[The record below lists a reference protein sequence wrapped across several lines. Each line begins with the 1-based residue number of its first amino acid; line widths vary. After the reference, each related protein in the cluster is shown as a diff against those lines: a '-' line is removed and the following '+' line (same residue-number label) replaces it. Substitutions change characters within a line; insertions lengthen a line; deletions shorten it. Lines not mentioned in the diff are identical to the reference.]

1 MAERTT
7 SPVGVAGEDAVRL
20 DARQRRAVR
29 RRSFRL
35 LASMLR
41 PVAWPALGTL
51 LLVVIADGLGSL
63 GPAITGWGIDVG
75 FPQLQAGNPWPL
87 MWLTLA
93 FAGSVGISALTI
105 YLNVLITARIS
116 QRVLYDLRRR
126 TFRHVQRLS
135 LEFHEKYTSGRV
147 ISRLTSDLEA
157 MREFLDSGLSAMA
170 SSLMSMVMM
179 SVLVVLLD
187 RRTALVILVA
197 MVPMVALTLWFR
209 RASEVRYRA
218 QRVASARLVSR
229 FTETMTGIRAV
240 MAFRNQPRVRR
251 EYLEQADDYRV
262 QNLRSVQI
270 FGLYM
275 PGVMLIANMTVAV
288 VLLFGGF
295 NVLHGTLAVGTLLSL
310 VLYTQRIFMPIMEL
324 SNFYNTLQSAASALE
339 KVSGL
344 LEEQPSV
351 AEPSD
356 PLPPGGG
363 AEGRGAASAAGGRG
377 AAVSGADR
385 RDAAVSEAASSRGA
399 LRFDGVEFSYS
410 PDAER
415 PTLERLDLVIPA
427 GQKVALVGRTGAGKS
442 TVAKL
447 VARFYDPTR
456 GTITLDGVDLRRLR
470 DEDLRGQIVMV
481 TQEAFLFSGTVA
493 QNIALGRPGATRAE
507 IEEAARAVGA
517 DEFIRALPEG
527 YDTDLQQRGGRVS
540 AGQRQLLSF
549 ARAFL
554 ADPAV
559 LILDEATAS
568 LDLPSERQ
576 VQRGLDRLL
585 GGRTALVIAHRLST
599 ILDADRVL
607 VVDAGRVIEDGSP
620 TELIAAGGTFAR
632 MNAAWEESQS

>member
-87 MWLTLA
+87 VWLTLA

-157 MREFLDSGLSAMA
+157 MREFLDSGLSTMA
-170 SSLMSMVMM
+170 SSLMSMIMM

-187 RRTALVILVA
+187 WRTALVILVA
-197 MVPMVALTLWFR
+197 MVPMLALTLWFR

-251 EYLEQADDYRV
+251 EYLAQADDYRV

-363 AEGRGAASAAGGRG
+363 AEGRGAAT
-377 AAVSGADR
+377 SGP
-385 RDAAVSEAASSRGA
+385 ASSRGA

-456 GTITLDGVDLRRLR
+456 GEITLDGVDLRRLR

-507 IEEAARAVGA
+507 IEEAARSVGA

-620 TELIAAGGTFAR
+620 SELIAAGGTFSR
-632 MNAAWEESQS
+632 MNEAWEESQS

>member
-87 MWLTLA
+87 VWLTLA

-187 RRTALVILVA
+187 WRTALVILVA

-275 PGVMLIANMTVAV
+275 PGVMLIANLTVAV

-363 AEGRGAASAAGGRG
+363 AEGRGAAAPGSDDRG
-377 AAVSGADR
+377 AATSGP
-385 RDAAVSEAASSRGA
+385 ASSRGA

-456 GTITLDGVDLRRLR
+456 GEITLDGVDLRRLR

-620 TELIAAGGTFAR
+620 SELIAAGGTFSR
-632 MNAAWEESQS
+632 MNEAWEESQS

>member
-87 MWLTLA
+87 VWLTLA

-187 RRTALVILVA
+187 WRTALVILVA

-275 PGVMLIANMTVAV
+275 PGVMLIANLTVAV

-363 AEGRGAASAAGGRG
+363 AEGRGAAT
-377 AAVSGADR
+377 SGP
-385 RDAAVSEAASSRGA
+385 ASSRGA

-456 GTITLDGVDLRRLR
+456 GEITLDGVDLRRLR

-620 TELIAAGGTFAR
+620 SELIAAGGTFSR
-632 MNAAWEESQS
+632 MNEAWEESQS

>member
-87 MWLTLA
+87 VWLTLA

-187 RRTALVILVA
+187 WRTALVILVA
-197 MVPMVALTLWFR
+197 MVPMLALTLWFR

-275 PGVMLIANMTVAV
+275 PGVMLIANLTVAV

-363 AEGRGAASAAGGRG
+363 AEGRGAAAPGSDDRG
-377 AAVSGADR
+377 AASSGP
-385 RDAAVSEAASSRGA
+385 ASSRGA

-456 GTITLDGVDLRRLR
+456 GEITLDGVDLRRLR

-620 TELIAAGGTFAR
+620 SELIAAGGTFSR
-632 MNAAWEESQS
+632 MNEAWEESQS

>member
-87 MWLTLA
+87 VWLTLA

-187 RRTALVILVA
+187 WRTALVILVA

-275 PGVMLIANMTVAV
+275 PGVMLIANLTVAV

-363 AEGRGAASAAGGRG
+363 AEGRGAAAPGSDDRG
-377 AAVSGADR
+377 AATSGP
-385 RDAAVSEAASSRGA
+385 ASSRGA

-456 GTITLDGVDLRRLR
+456 GEITLDGVDLRRLR

-620 TELIAAGGTFAR
+620 AELIAAGGTFSR
-632 MNAAWEESQS
+632 MNEAWEESQS

>member
-20 DARQRRAVR
+20 DASQRRAVR

-87 MWLTLA
+87 VWLTLA

-187 RRTALVILVA
+187 WRTALVILVA

-275 PGVMLIANMTVAV
+275 PGVMLIANLTVAV

-363 AEGRGAASAAGGRG
+363 AEGRGAAT
-377 AAVSGADR
+377 SGP
-385 RDAAVSEAASSRGA
+385 ASSRGA

-415 PTLERLDLVIPA
+415 PTMERLDLVIPA

-456 GTITLDGVDLRRLR
+456 GEITLDGVDLRRLR
-470 DEDLRGQIVMV
+470 DEDLRGQVVMV

-507 IEEAARAVGA
+507 IEEAARSVGA

-620 TELIAAGGTFAR
+620 SELIAAGGTFSR
-632 MNAAWEESQS
+632 MNEAWEESQS

>member
-1 MAERTT
+1 
-7 SPVGVAGEDAVRL
+7 
-20 DARQRRAVR
+20 
-29 RRSFRL
+29 
-35 LASMLR
+35 
-41 PVAWPALGTL
+41 
-51 LLVVIADGLGSL
+51 
-63 GPAITGWGIDVG
+63 
-75 FPQLQAGNPWPL
+75 
-87 MWLTLA
+87 
-93 FAGSVGISALTI
+93 
-105 YLNVLITARIS
+105 
-116 QRVLYDLRRR
+116 
-126 TFRHVQRLS
+126 
-135 LEFHEKYTSGRV
+135 
-147 ISRLTSDLEA
+147 
-157 MREFLDSGLSAMA
+157 
-170 SSLMSMVMM
+170 SMVMM

-187 RRTALVILVA
+187 WRTALVILVA

-275 PGVMLIANMTVAV
+275 PGVMLIANLTVAV

-363 AEGRGAASAAGGRG
+363 AEGRGAAAPDSDGRG
-377 AAVSGADR
+377 AASSGP
-385 RDAAVSEAASSRGA
+385 ASSRGA

-456 GTITLDGVDLRRLR
+456 GEITLDGVDLRRLR
-470 DEDLRGQIVMV
+470 DEDLR
-481 TQEAFLFSGTVA
+481 
-493 QNIALGRPGATRAE
+493 
-507 IEEAARAVGA
+507 
-517 DEFIRALPEG
+517 
-527 YDTDLQQRGGRVS
+527 
-540 AGQRQLLSF
+540 
-549 ARAFL
+549 
-554 ADPAV
+554 
-559 LILDEATAS
+559 
-568 LDLPSERQ
+568 
-576 VQRGLDRLL
+576 
-585 GGRTALVIAHRLST
+585 
-599 ILDADRVL
+599 
-607 VVDAGRVIEDGSP
+607 
-620 TELIAAGGTFAR
+620 
-632 MNAAWEESQS
+632 

>member
-20 DARQRRAVR
+20 DASQRRAVR

-87 MWLTLA
+87 VWLTLA

-116 QRVLYDLRRR
+116 QRVLYDLRCR

-187 RRTALVILVA
+187 WRTALVILVA

-275 PGVMLIANMTVAV
+275 PGVMLIANLTVAV

-363 AEGRGAASAAGGRG
+363 AEGRGAAAPGSDDRG
-377 AAVSGADR
+377 AASSGP
-385 RDAAVSEAASSRGA
+385 ASSRGA

-456 GTITLDGVDLRRLR
+456 GEITLDGVDLRRLR

-507 IEEAARAVGA
+507 IEEAARSVGA

-527 YDTDLQQRGGRVS
+527 YDTDLRQRGGRVS

-620 TELIAAGGTFAR
+620 SELIAAGGTFSR
-632 MNAAWEESQS
+632 MNEAWEESQS

>member
-1 MAERTT
+1 M
-7 SPVGVAGEDAVRL
+7 
-20 DARQRRAVR
+20 
-29 RRSFRL
+29 
-35 LASMLR
+35 
-41 PVAWPALGTL
+41 
-51 LLVVIADGLGSL
+51 
-63 GPAITGWGIDVG
+63 
-75 FPQLQAGNPWPL
+75 
-87 MWLTLA
+87 
-93 FAGSVGISALTI
+93 
-105 YLNVLITARIS
+105 
-116 QRVLYDLRRR
+116 
-126 TFRHVQRLS
+126 
-135 LEFHEKYTSGRV
+135 
-147 ISRLTSDLEA
+147 
-157 MREFLDSGLSAMA
+157 
-170 SSLMSMVMM
+170 
-179 SVLVVLLD
+179 
-187 RRTALVILVA
+187 
-197 MVPMVALTLWFR
+197 
-209 RASEVRYRA
+209 
-218 QRVASARLVSR
+218 
-229 FTETMTGIRAV
+229 
-240 MAFRNQPRVRR
+240 
-251 EYLEQADDYRV
+251 
-262 QNLRSVQI
+262 
-270 FGLYM
+270 
-275 PGVMLIANMTVAV
+275 
-288 VLLFGGF
+288 
-295 NVLHGTLAVGTLLSL
+295 
-310 VLYTQRIFMPIMEL
+310 
-324 SNFYNTLQSAASALE
+324 
-339 KVSGL
+339 
-344 LEEQPSV
+344 
-351 AEPSD
+351 
-356 PLPPGGG
+356 
-363 AEGRGAASAAGGRG
+363 
-377 AAVSGADR
+377 
-385 RDAAVSEAASSRGA
+385 SEAASSRGA

-549 ARAFL
+549 VRAFL

>member
-87 MWLTLA
+87 VWLTLA

-157 MREFLDSGLSAMA
+157 MREFLDSGLSTMA
-170 SSLMSMVMM
+170 SSLMSMIMM

-187 RRTALVILVA
+187 WRTALVILVA
-197 MVPMVALTLWFR
+197 MVPMLALTLWFR

-251 EYLEQADDYRV
+251 EYLAQADDYRV

-351 AEPSD
+351 AEPRD

-363 AEGRGAASAAGGRG
+363 AEGRGAAT
-377 AAVSGADR
+377 SGP
-385 RDAAVSEAASSRGA
+385 ASSRGA

-456 GTITLDGVDLRRLR
+456 GEITLDGVDLRRLR

-507 IEEAARAVGA
+507 IEEAARSVGA

-620 TELIAAGGTFAR
+620 SELIAAGGTFSR
-632 MNAAWEESQS
+632 MNEAWEESQS

>member
-1 MAERTT
+1 
-7 SPVGVAGEDAVRL
+7 
-20 DARQRRAVR
+20 
-29 RRSFRL
+29 
-35 LASMLR
+35 MLR

-87 MWLTLA
+87 VWLTLA

-116 QRVLYDLRRR
+116 QRVLYDLRCR

-187 RRTALVILVA
+187 WRTALVILVA

-275 PGVMLIANMTVAV
+275 PGVMLIANLTVAV

-363 AEGRGAASAAGGRG
+363 AEGRGAAT
-377 AAVSGADR
+377 SGP
-385 RDAAVSEAASSRGA
+385 ASSRGA

-456 GTITLDGVDLRRLR
+456 GEITLDGVDLRRLR

-507 IEEAARAVGA
+507 IEEAARSVGA

-620 TELIAAGGTFAR
+620 SELIAAGGTFSR
-632 MNAAWEESQS
+632 MNEAWEESQS

>member
-87 MWLTLA
+87 VWLTLA

-187 RRTALVILVA
+187 WRTALVILVA

-275 PGVMLIANMTVAV
+275 PGVMLIANLTVAV

-363 AEGRGAASAAGGRG
+363 AEGRGAAAPGSDDRG
-377 AAVSGADR
+377 AATSGP
-385 RDAAVSEAASSRGA
+385 ASSRGA

-456 GTITLDGVDLRRLR
+456 GEITLDGVDLRRLR

-554 ADPAV
+554 ADPAL

-620 TELIAAGGTFAR
+620 AELIAAGGTFSR
-632 MNAAWEESQS
+632 MNEAWEESQS